1 MSGDITTIRELVKK
15 RLEHIE
21 IINKISAKYLTTI
34 ASYISGLNPVE
45 YAQCKEALVQTG
57 TVGNLVNEIT
67 LPAISKMY
75 DNLQSLEKSVHVLF
89 AMMSNETYMK
99 MALYNMS
106 STYTINLRN
115 EKAKAFTA
123 FEKYQDASIADDA
136 IIHNIVY
143 DTIGLKDNPE
153 IALMFISDNIDVVNK
168 FTIALVGYVIK
179 YLSGDKRRSLE
190 LIVERQKDI
199 VFGHSTH
206 RYTAITMNS
215 LYPIT
220 KSMPLGELMS
230 MIGVKANSIDQ
241 FAERHNVIFVNNG
254 SKSPIEFDM
263 RGLID
268 QEYIIANG
276 LKTTPSTGLTKKI
289 IERFNTAKYLGR
301 GLFAT
306 EVTVRGEGHEW
317 YIIETLNGTLFRIL
331 GNSSTVNYKTNANT
345 IQSLIEGLSL
355 RPHEYNKLLSESIL
369 ENCFD
374 AKAQLVLDSYVEEK
388 KIIKSSDPTKDKV
401 VIALMKYF
409 RDNLTI
415 TASTTDR
422 TIRDVFK
429 PDVIY
434 DILHTVLPHKT
445 GIHGKGYTE
454 YLVTYNLKFDS
465 LVRKF
470 IKELDRVW
478 DNIITTRDKSERE
491 PVALREYII
500 DTVTRLIRRAA
511 DALDG
516 DNIWTEYDTSLK
528 EYFLDA
534 TQSIV

>member
-21 IINKISAKYLTTI
+21 TINKISAKYLTTI

-45 YAQCKEALVQTG
+45 YAQCKEALKQTSSIDE
-57 TVGNLVNEIT
+57 VNEIT

-75 DNLQSLEKSVHVLF
+75 DDLQSLEKSVHVLF
-89 AMMSNETYMK
+89 GMMSNETYMK

-123 FEKYQDASIADDA
+123 FEKYQDASIADDT

-199 VFGHSTH
+199 VFGHSMQ
-206 RYTAITMNS
+206 RYTTITMNS

-220 KSMPLGELMS
+220 KSMPLSELMS
-230 MIGVKANSIDQ
+230 MIGVRATSIDQ
-241 FAERHNVIFVNNG
+241 FAERHNVVYINNG

-263 RGLID
+263 RGLIN

-306 EVTVRGEGHEW
+306 EVTVRGEGPEW

-331 GNSSTVNYKTNANT
+331 GNLSTVNYKTSANT
-345 IQSLIEGLSL
+345 IQSLIGGLSL

-369 ENCFD
+369 DNCFD

-401 VIALMKYF
+401 ITALMKYF
-409 RDNLTI
+409 SDNLTI

-429 PDVIY
+429 SDAVY

-478 DNIITTRDKSERE
+478 DNIITARDKSERE
-491 PVALREYII
+491 PDALREYIME
-500 DTVTRLIRRAA
+500 TVRRLIRRAA

-516 DNIWTEYDTSLK
+516 DNIWTEYDSSLK